1 LRKWGEQQADAYVS
15 RISSVIEDERKRR
28 LRARSV
34 DFVSAG
40 LFRMREVR
48 HLIYFKLVGESVQV
62 IRVLH
67 DSMDETMHLP

>member
-1 LRKWGEQQADAYVS
+1 
-15 RISSVIEDERKRR
+15 
-28 LRARSV
+28 
-34 DFVSAG
+34 
-40 LFRMREVR
+40 MREVR